1 MPLCLELFVPGG
13 GGSGGRDGDGGDGGR
28 GGRGYVYDA
37 EAIFK
42 RLTATKEAPELTVK
56 GN

>member
-42 RLTATKEAPELTVK
+42 LLTATKEAPESTVK